1 MLETT
6 LVSDVEKLTKQV
18 EILEH
23 HVFGTKEGPEVR
35 FEYFERRM
43 SDLEIQ

>member
-6 LVSDVEKLTKQV
+6 LVSDVHKLQNQV
-18 EILEH
+18 AILEH

-43 SDLEIQ
+43 NDLERQ